1 VSLRSKL
8 LLAQL
13 PLLAALL
20 FVAAVGGYAATELG
34 RRSQNILRDNYRS
47 VLAAQ
52 RMGDS
57 VAQIERG
64 ALFFV
69 AGERERG
76 SGEIAEARASFGR
89 ELAVEQSNL
98 TEPGEADA
106 ANKLA
111 ALWQRLDTELA
122 VLRAGD
128 SPAAFRAAYFE
139 RLLPV
144 LRDTKQEADV
154 VLALNQDAMV
164 RKSDSAERASTQLNE
179 WIALAATL
187 GFVCGV
193 AASGFMTTRLLR
205 PLSVLSQTARRLG
218 EGDTEVRA
226 RVGGRDEIAQVASE
240 FNTMADRLAQ
250 YRESTLG
257 QLLAAHRAAQA
268 VIDSLDDPIVV
279 LGIDGGLLH
288 LNSAAESLLRLRLD
302 TGLESVTPEL
312 RAALERVREHVLGGR
327 GAYQPKGL
335 DEALRVRGPD
345 GERRLLPRGM
355 PVYSEEGGIAG
366 ATIVLEDVTR
376 LQKFEELRNDRVA
389 TVAHEFR
396 TPLTSLHM
404 AIHLLHEQSVG
415 PLSEKQADLVHAAR
429 EDCERLQGIV
439 DELLDLSRI
448 QSGRLE
454 LHRSDADIESL
465 ARMAVETARATA
477 EQRKVELRCEVL
489 PGQGSLSVD
498 AERIALVFGNLLAN
512 AIRHSAP
519 GSTVRVRA
527 DVTPQSVR
535 YEVADAGPGVPRELR
550 AEVFEKYFQLPGSPS
565 GAAGLGLF
573 IAREIVIAHGGE
585 IGVGDE
591 PGGGA
596 LFWFTLPR
604 VTSSS

>member
-1 VSLRSKL
+1 VRLRTKV

-20 FVAAVGGYAATELG
+20 FVAGVGGYASSELG
-34 RRSQNILRDNYRS
+34 RRSQWILRDNYRS

-57 VAQIERG
+57 AERLDRA
-64 ALFFV
+64 ALFYV
-69 AGERERG
+69 VGERARG
-76 SGEIAEARASFGR
+76 VAEIADARGTFAR
-89 ELAVEQSNL
+89 ELGVEQGNV
-98 TEPGEADA
+98 TEPGEGDA
-106 ANKLA
+106 VNKLT
-111 ALWQRLDTELA
+111 ALWQALDAELGA
-122 VLRAGD
+122 FQKLE
-128 SPAAFRAAYFE
+128 SPAALHGAYFE
-139 RLLPV
+139 RVLPL
-144 LRDTKQEADV
+144 LRDAKQETDA

-164 RKSDSAERASTQLNE
+164 RKSDSAERASAQLNE
-179 WIALAATL
+179 WITIAAALGIL
-187 GFVCGV
+187 CGV

-205 PLSVLSQTARRLG
+205 PLGVLSQTARRLG

-226 RVGGRDEIAQVASE
+226 RVAGGDEIAQVAQE

-288 LNSAAESLLRLRLD
+288 LNSAAESLLKLRLE
-302 TGLESVTPEL
+302 TGLESVTPQL
-312 RAALERVREHVLGGR
+312 RAVLERVREHVLGGR

-335 DEALRVRGPD
+335 DEAVRVRSPD

-355 PVYSEEGGIAG
+355 PVYSEEGGVAG

-415 PLSEKQADLVHAAR
+415 ALTEKQADLVHAAR
-429 EDCERLQGIV
+429 EDCERLQSIV

-454 LHRSDADIESL
+454 LRRADADLESL
-465 ARMAVETARATA
+465 ARNAVEAARASA
-477 EQRKVELRCEVL
+477 GQREVELRCEVL
-489 PGQGSLSVD
+489 PGQGSVWVD
-498 AERIALVFGNLLAN
+498 GDRIALVFGNLLAN
-512 AIRHSAP
+512 ALRHSPP
-519 GSTVRVRA
+519 GSTVHVRA
-527 DVTPQSVR
+527 VVTPETVR

-550 AEVFEKYFQLPGSPS
+550 AEVFEKYFQLPGSDS

-573 IAREIVIAHGGE
+573 IAREIVTAHGGE
-585 IGVGDE
+585 IGVDSV
-591 PGGGA
+591 PGRGST
-596 LFWFTLPR
+596 FWFTVP
-604 VTSSS
+604 VG